1 MDEATAKYELNVKI
15 LETLRDKEL
24 VQALGY
30 GCHLM
35 LVGEAPRKLPEGK
48 TISTRITLDE
58 KSWGKWEQLQK
69 KMPEIPK
76 AMLVTTALA
85 LVQEIGAR
93 RARL

>member
-1 MDEATAKYELNVKI
+1 MNEATAKYELNVKI
-15 LETLRDKEL
+15 PMPLRDKEL

-35 LVGEAPRKLPEGK
+35 LVGEAPREIPEGK
-48 TISTRITLDE
+48 AISMRIPLDE
-58 KSWGKWEQLQK
+58 KSWVKWEQLQQ

-76 AMLVTTALA
+76 AMLATTALA